1 MARSLWLVAT
11 RCTDPAREAGF
22 NSWYD
27 QFHLPDMLAVPHVVA
42 AQRYTLAA
50 APSGAADSAPQYL
63 AVYELDTE
71 EPEAVMRSV
80 SNEHA
85 PRWRAANR
93 MVDCIETVSSYSV
106 TPLGARRQAAVTAA
120 GS

>member
-11 RCTDPAREAGF
+11 RCTDPAREAEF

-50 APSGAADSAPQYL
+50 APPARWTPR
-63 AVYELDTE
+63 
-71 EPEAVMRSV
+71 RSIWP
-80 SNEHA
+80 S
-85 PRWRAANR
+85 
-93 MVDCIETVSSYSV
+93 TSSI
-106 TPLGARRQAAVTAA
+106 RRSQKRSC
-120 GS
+120 GP